1 MQENT
6 LYQYYDRRYKCKHYN
21 CEQRRKQSWSTNE
34 IQQLINYVNEVRE
47 DNSNLRAHLMLTE
60 AKLKNEESKNKQLA
74 TQLKTIIYE
83 NRIRDN
89 RS

>member
-1 MQENT
+1 MIEK
-6 LYQYYDRRYKCKHYN
+6 Y
-21 CEQRRKQSWSTNE
+21 EKQSWSSDE

-74 TQLKTIIYE
+74 TQLKAIIYGKG
-83 NRIRDN
+83 N
-89 RS
+89 

>member
-1 MQENT
+1 MIEK
-6 LYQYYDRRYKCKHYN
+6 Y
-21 CEQRRKQSWSTNE
+21 EKQSWSSDE

-60 AKLKNEESKNKQLA
+60 AKLKNEEAKVKQLA
-74 TQLKTIIYE
+74 TQLKALIY
-83 NRIRDN
+83 DK

>member
-1 MQENT
+1 MIEK
-6 LYQYYDRRYKCKHYN
+6 Y
-21 CEQRRKQSWSTNE
+21 EKQSWSSDE

-60 AKLKNEESKNKQLA
+60 AKLKNEEAKTKQLA
-74 TQLKTIIYE
+74 TQLKALIY
-83 NRIRDN
+83 DK

>member
-1 MQENT
+1 MIEK
-6 LYQYYDRRYKCKHYN
+6 Y
-21 CEQRRKQSWSTNE
+21 EKQSWSSDE

-60 AKLKNEESKNKQLA
+60 AKLKNEEAKVKQLA
-74 TQLKTIIYE
+74 TQLKALVY
-83 NRIRDN
+83 DK